1 MIDVGPL
8 RRSYTMAGLDEKDLT
23 PTPIP
28 LFERWLKDM
37 INANLYDPNGVV
49 VSTVDETGQPYSRM
63 VLLKNYDEKSL
74 VFFTNL
80 GSRKA

>member
-63 VLLKNYDEKSL
+63 VLLKNYDEKSCL
-74 VFFTNL
+74 LYT
-80 GSRKA
+80 SPSPRD